1 MCKYLLMSLLSV
13 PLPGGSIAGRGQLL
27 AELCL
32 QNGQLLI
39 FPLEA
44 EQRERSE
51 RNQVSLNRKMHP
63 PAPVSGTVAPEKGGG
78 GQGAAPPER
87 RGAPVFPPGV
97 HQSAPG
103 KDGGEGGISDME
115 KIWGEAEGKAAR
127 LWGAQ

>member
-39 FPLEA
+39 FSLEA
-44 EQRERSE
+44 ERWNVLNEPI
-51 RNQVSLNRKMHP
+51 SLNRKTHP
-63 PAPVSGTVAPEKGGG
+63 LAPVSGTVAPEKGGG
-78 GQGAAPPER
+78 RQGAVPPEW
-87 RGAPVFPPGV
+87 RGAPVRPPGA
-97 HQSAPG
+97 HQPTPG

-115 KIWGEAEGKAAR
+115 KIWGKAEGKAAR
-127 LWGAQ
+127 LRGAQ